1 MSAGVREGGWRR
13 RRRFGQGAAYAL
25 LVLGS
30 AAYLTPF
37 LWMVSASLKQYET
50 VFDFPPTLLP
60 KQVKT
65 VRLHDQVLK
74 LATYSPPGG
83 KPARVAV
90 LKADAGLLTMEAL
103 SGPRKGQ
110 TVKAPQAAV
119 KYDTM
124 ITPRWRNYPE
134 AWTTMPFNRFLL
146 NTLIITVLGIVG
158 TVLSTSFVAYS
169 FARLRWPGRD
179 VLFVVVMATLM
190 LPSQVTLIPQYVIY
204 RTLGWI
210 DTFLPLIVPA
220 WLGGSA
226 VYIFLLRQF
235 FMTIPVEL
243 DEAARIDG
251 ASSFTVWTRVMLPLS
266 KPILATVAV
275 FSFVALWNDFMGP
288 LIYLNSTKNLTLA
301 VGLRVFQGTYGTYMH
316 LLMAVATVALVP
328 VVIIFFV
335 AQKQFVR
342 SIVLTGIK
350 G

>member
-1 MSAGVREGGWRR
+1 MSAGVRGGGRGRR
-13 RRRFGQGAAYAL
+13 KLLAHGAAYAL
-25 LVLGS
+25 LLLGS
-30 AAYLTPF
+30 VAYLTPF
-37 LWMVSASLKQYET
+37 LWMVSGSLKEYET
-50 VFDFPPTLLP
+50 VFAFPPTLLP
-60 KQVKT
+60 KRVKT

-83 KPARVAV
+83 KPVRVAV
-90 LKADAGLLTMEAL
+90 LKADAGLVTMEAL
-103 SGPRKGQ
+103 SGLQKGK

-119 KYDTM
+119 EYETM
-124 ITPRWRNYPE
+124 ITPRWQNYPE
-134 AWTTMPFNRFLL
+134 AWTTMPFTRFLL
-146 NTLIITVLGIVG
+146 NTLIITALGVVG
-158 TVLSTSFVAYS
+158 QVLSASLVAFS

-179 VLFVVVMATLM
+179 ALFVLVLATLM

-210 DTFLPLIVPA
+210 DTFLPLVVPA
-220 WLGGSA
+220 YLGGSA

-235 FMTIPVEL
+235 FMTIPAEL

-251 ASSFTVWTRVMLPLS
+251 ASSFALWTRVMLPLS
-266 KPILATVAV
+266 KPILAAVAV

-288 LIYLNSTKNLTLA
+288 LIYLNSTKKLTLA
-301 VGLRVFQGTYGTYMH
+301 VGLRVFQGTYVTYMH
-316 LLMAVATVALVP
+316 LLMAVATVALIP
-328 VVIIFFV
+328 VIIIFFV

>member
-1 MSAGVREGGWRR
+1 VSAGGREGGWGR
-13 RRRFGQGAAYAL
+13 RRRFGQTAAYAL

-30 AAYLTPF
+30 AVYLLPF
-37 LWMVSASLKQYET
+37 LWMVSGSLKQYET
-50 VFDFPPTLLP
+50 VFEFPPSLLP

-74 LATYSPPGG
+74 LATYSPPAG
-83 KPARVAV
+83 KPVRVAV
-90 LKADAGLLTMEAL
+90 LKADDKLVTMEVLA
-103 SGPRKGQ
+103 GPQSGQ
-110 TVKAPQAAV
+110 TVKAPRTTV
-119 KYDTM
+119 KYVTV
-124 ITPRWRNYPE
+124 IAPRWQNYPE

-158 TVLSTSFVAYS
+158 QLFSASFVAYS
-169 FARLRWPGRD
+169 FARLRWPGRNVIF
-179 VLFVVVMATLM
+179 VLVLATLM
-190 LPSQVTLIPQYVIY
+190 LPTQVTLIPQYVIY
-204 RTLGWI
+204 QRLGWI
-210 DTFLPLIVPA
+210 DTFLPLVVPA
-220 WLGGSA
+220 YLGGSA

-235 FMTIPVEL
+235 FLTIPVEL
-243 DEAARIDG
+243 EEAARIDG
-251 ASSFTVWTRVMLPLS
+251 ASSFAIFSRIMLPLS

-288 LIYLNSTKNLTLA
+288 LIYLNSTRHLTLA

-316 LLMAVATVALVP
+316 LLMAVATVALIP
-328 VVIIFFV
+328 VIVIFFV